1 MKGSGNRAEN
11 SSVLT
16 ALNGYAIA
24 LAAVGLALA
33 ARLVIDGAWGDN
45 RSYFTFY
52 LAAIATMY
60 LAGRGPGLLATIS
73 GLLLGTWFFVS
84 PRHSLGPALA
94 DGWVNAITYLVSCA
108 VVLGFLMRA
117 QRALAREQANTRELR
132 RQAEELQASEHRF
145 QTLADAA
152 FEGIVLS
159 QKGLISDCND
169 QVSAIVGYSRAEL
182 LGKPLADFLAPEQR
196 ERVIRNVNEERE
208 ATYELDLVCKD
219 GLRRRV
225 EAHGRPLCGPD
236 GQRLR
241 VSILRDI
248 TDQKQRE
255 DKLRRQAELI
265 DLSPDGIFVKRPDGT
280 ITFWSGGA
288 ESLYGWTA
296 PEALGA
302 KTNALLRTEFPV
314 PEDKVVRELETKGT
328 WSGELKHRTKQG
340 ETVYVQSRWKA
351 VRTDASRIAEIL
363 ESNTDISERKCGEE
377 VVRRAKEELEK
388 VNARLE
394 ERVVQRTRSLEETTE
409 ELNAFC
415 YTIAHDLRS
424 PLRTQLGFAK
434 LLMED
439 YGERLGDQGIQMAE
453 RIAEAAERQSLLIQ
467 DLLAHARVSREQI
480 PMTKVKLR
488 NVVTQALAD
497 LAIEIEEKKGSIHQS
512 DLADTEVEANT
523 SFLTLV
529 IVNLLTNALKFVS
542 PGTQPSIVLRSETV
556 AGRVRL
562 WVEDNGIGID
572 SAERARLFGMF
583 QRLHTAKG
591 YPGTGMGLAMVKK
604 AMQRMG
610 GDVGVESEPGKGS
623 GFWIELPA
631 G

>member
-1 MKGSGNRAEN
+1 
-11 SSVLT
+11 
-16 ALNGYAIA
+16 
-24 LAAVGLALA
+24 
-33 ARLVIDGAWGDN
+33 
-45 RSYFTFY
+45 
-52 LAAIATMY
+52 
-60 LAGRGPGLLATIS
+60 
-73 GLLLGTWFFVS
+73 
-84 PRHSLGPALA
+84 
-94 DGWVNAITYLVSCA
+94 
-108 VVLGFLMRA
+108 
-117 QRALAREQANTRELR
+117 
-132 RQAEELQASEHRF
+132 
-145 QTLADAA
+145 
-152 FEGIVLS
+152 
-159 QKGLISDCND
+159 
-169 QVSAIVGYSRAEL
+169 
-182 LGKPLADFLAPEQR
+182 
-196 ERVIRNVNEERE
+196 
-208 ATYELDLVCKD
+208 
-219 GLRRRV
+219 
-225 EAHGRPLCGPD
+225 
-236 GQRLR
+236 
-241 VSILRDI
+241 
-248 TDQKQRE
+248 
-255 DKLRRQAELI
+255 
-265 DLSPDGIFVKRPDGT
+265 
-280 ITFWSGGA
+280 
-288 ESLYGWTA
+288 
-296 PEALGA
+296 
-302 KTNALLRTEFPV
+302 
-314 PEDKVVRELETKGT
+314 
-328 WSGELKHRTKQG
+328 
-340 ETVYVQSRWKA
+340 
-351 VRTDASRIAEIL
+351 L